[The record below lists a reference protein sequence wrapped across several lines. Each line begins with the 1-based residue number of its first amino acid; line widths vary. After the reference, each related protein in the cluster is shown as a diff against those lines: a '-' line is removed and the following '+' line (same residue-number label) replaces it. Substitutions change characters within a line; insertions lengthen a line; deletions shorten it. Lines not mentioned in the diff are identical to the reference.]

1 MDGGALHQ
9 GVMGDKKVPVID
21 KSEILYPECLTKTLD
36 E

>member
-36 E
+36 D